1 MGLPE
6 DWQRTLK
13 RNEITDKSRTAAHCT
28 QNLSSD
34 GAAGSLEGFF
44 FFIHYG
50 VITNKCACWRRWRSS
65 CRSLTTMATDTFGL
79 SMGTTS
85 TITVISRLGAAK
97 RLGDNRTFLV
107 ALGPLLMVPRG
118 TVVVHGCKKDE
129 TRLRAKKDRENEDTE
144 VEKHAWE
151 GINSVKSVDMS
162 QDSRLPGVL
171 THAILGMGL

>member
-1 MGLPE
+1 
-6 DWQRTLK
+6 
-13 RNEITDKSRTAAHCT
+13 
-28 QNLSSD
+28 
-34 GAAGSLEGFF
+34 
-44 FFIHYG
+44 
-50 VITNKCACWRRWRSS
+50 
-65 CRSLTTMATDTFGL
+65 MATDTFGL